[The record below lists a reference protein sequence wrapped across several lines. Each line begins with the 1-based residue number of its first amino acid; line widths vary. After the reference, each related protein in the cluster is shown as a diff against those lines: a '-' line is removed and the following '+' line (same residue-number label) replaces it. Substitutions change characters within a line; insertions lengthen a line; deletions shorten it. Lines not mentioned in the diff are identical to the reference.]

1 MIVSEGA
8 EALKAVGK
16 GFESMFGSCKI
27 AVPTPID
34 YLEHEPT
41 KAQISV
47 YSKIGWFKRLMLKWC
62 FGLRYVKRNK

>member
-8 EALKAVGK
+8 EVLKAVGK
-16 GFESMFGSCKI
+16 GIESMFGSCRI
-27 AVPTPID
+27 VVPTPIG

-47 YSKIGWFKRLMLKWC
+47 YSKIRWFKRLMLKWC
-62 FGLRYVKRNK
+62 FGLKYVKRD